1 MTTRD
6 PKRTTDDAVIRD
18 GDVIVEERA
27 NRRDGMVEYAGT
39 TEGRDEVVDRDA
51 EPHGPGAMQAGATV
65 FAGTASE
72 PDRPIRAESGAPADM
87 STDNTRTGQDIGT
100 ESPSNLLLA
109 RITEG
114 MKVIDANGDEV
125 GKVEYLRMGDPQAV
139 TQEGQVYQGDNTLI
153 DDAARA
159 FGADPEPDVPD
170 PFRSELLREGFVKV
184 DGPGWFGADRY
195 LRAVDIAD
203 VANDTVR
210 LRVAKEALPSDKV

>member
-1 MTTRD
+1 MTTG
-6 PKRTTDDAVIRD
+6 TDDRAHDDEVIRD
-18 GDVIVEERA
+18 GNVVIDERM
-27 NRRDGMVEYAGT
+27 NRRDGLVEYAGT
-39 TEGRDEVVDRDA
+39 TDERDPMADRDIGN
-51 EPHGPGAMQAGATV
+51 HGPGAMQAGSTV
-65 FAGTASE
+65 LAGTASE
-72 PDRPIRAESGAPADM
+72 SDRPGSTEQGGPSDM
-87 STDNTRTGQDIGT
+87 TVDNTTPGLGN
-100 ESPSNLLLA
+100 ELPSNQLLS

-114 MKVIDANGDEV
+114 MKVVDANGDEV

-195 LRAVDIAD
+195 LRAADIAD

-210 LRVAKEALPSDKV
+210 LRVAKEALPSDKT